1 MKLETLTIRPEEAHI
16 LLNHIADE
24 NVEISLPHLRTLLL
38 TINYRT
44 RQATLAKEQIKSLE
58 QLQRQLGLPPLA
70 SEAKLWD
77 ALHSAGAIQPANIQQ
92 LISEIER
99 AGKFDPQDPR
109 QRVIAVDTNILYNAT
124 LSNAAKHTQ
133 ARPPILIS
141 SCILREISRQLS
153 RKENP
158 LEKRDQNKLMQALQT
173 PQTLKQLVSE
183 AWCTARRRATAA
195 AREIEKLRRTYPL
208 VYTKPRRCAGDP
220 SIVEDYANPPIPA
233 ANITLA
239 TFDRGIVSAARV
251 HGLKTLLLHPP
262 PKKLEQI
269 SYTVMGETIYHLAA
283 NYGLIKVA
291 GEKGWTYIQHSWPQ
305 LQDTDAVQ
313 GTLRLHLPPQA
324 AEKLA
329 EEISQYRMIKAELA
343 QP

>member
-16 LLNHIADE
+16 LLNHIADA
-24 NVEISLPHLRTLLL
+24 NVEISLPHYRTLLL

-44 RQATLAKEQIKSLE
+44 CRATLAKEQIKSLE

-124 LSNAAKHTQ
+124 LSNAAQKAH

-141 SCILREISRQLS
+141 RCILREISRQLS
-153 RKENP
+153 RKEKP

-183 AWCTARRRATAA
+183 TWCTARRRATAA

-208 VYTKPRRCAGDP
+208 VYTRPRRCAGDP

-262 PKKLEQI
+262 PKKLEQVKQFVAQI
-269 SYTVMGETIYHLAA
+269 DAPNPNELQIKLYELKVLNAQDVSRQVQMFLAGIGGNYRRGEMRPGAFAEPTTNTLVVLAPV
-283 NYGLIKVA
+283 GV
-291 GEKGWTYIQHSWPQ
+291 
-305 LQDTDAVQ
+305 
-313 GTLRLHLPPQA
+313 
-324 AEKLA
+324 A
-329 EEISQYRMIKAELA
+329 EER
-343 QP
+343 

>member
-1 MKLETLTIRPEEAHI
+1 MRLETLTIRPEEAHI
-16 LLNHIADE
+16 LLNQLADE
-24 NVEISLPHLRTLLL
+24 KIEISLPHYRTTLL
-38 TINYRT
+38 IVNYYTRRT
-44 RQATLAKEQIKSLE
+44 TLIKEQIKSLE
-58 QLQRQLGLPPLA
+58 QLQKQLGLLLLA

-77 ALHSAGAIQPANIQQ
+77 ALHSAGVILPANIQQ

-99 AGKFDPQDPR
+99 AGKFDAQDPR

-124 LSNAAKHTQ
+124 LSNAARYAR
-133 ARPPILIS
+133 ARPPILVS
-141 SCILREISRQLS
+141 RCILKEISRQLS

-158 LEKRDQNKLMQALQT
+158 IEKRDQNKLMQALQT
-173 PQTLKQLVSE
+173 PQPLKQLVNE

-195 AREIEKLRRTYPL
+195 AREIEKLRQTYPL
-208 VYTKPRRCAGDP
+208 VYTRPRRCAGDP

-251 HGLKTLLLHPP
+251 HGLKTLLLNPP

-269 SYTVMGETIYHLAA
+269 PYTAMGETIYHLAT
-283 NYGLIKVA
+283 NYGLIKLS
-291 GEKGWTYIQHSWPQ
+291 GDKGWAYVQHSWPN

-324 AEKLA
+324 AENLA
-329 EEISQYRMIKAELA
+329 EKIALYRTIRTELGN
-343 QP
+343 P